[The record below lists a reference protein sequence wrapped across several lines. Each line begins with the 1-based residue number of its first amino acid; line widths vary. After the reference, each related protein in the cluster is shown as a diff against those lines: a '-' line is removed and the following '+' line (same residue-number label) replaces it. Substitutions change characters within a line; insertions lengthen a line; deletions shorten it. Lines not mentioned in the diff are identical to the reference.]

1 MKREHPNYS
10 NIMQSVLVFTNTVIL
25 IEMTNCYV
33 YPIVWLISASTF
45 LLFDQLE

>member
-1 MKREHPNYS
+1 
-10 NIMQSVLVFTNTVIL
+10 MQSVLVFTNTVIL

-45 LLFDQLE
+45 LIVDQLE